1 MARRA
6 LLVASAGE
14 TFLKELARRNSASQ
28 PLGLLSV
35 AAVLKV
41 HGWEVRVLDML
52 LGVSREALRREIAD
66 WRPNLMGISTSTED
80 FAGALAA
87 AREARQVDP
96 RLPVVVGG
104 PHVSFE
110 PEEALRS
117 GWVDYVVMREGEAT
131 IVELVIAM
139 EGLLPLSRVRGLA
152 YLDGNR
158 LVVNPPRPLLEGLDQ
173 LPLSPFRLASDRGY
187 LASTTIVS
195 SRGCPGGCIFCASGA
210 LSGRRY
216 RTRSAESLFGE
227 VYYRCH
233 TSGDN
238 YFVLFDDTFTSDLDR
253 VHRLCDLI
261 LQCGR
266 KLRWRCNSRVDRV
279 DSALLR
285 HLAEAGCVAIH
296 FGIES
301 GDQKILDSIS
311 KGITLEEIE
320 RTVAET
326 AACGMTPMCSF
337 MMGHPADTEESVRKT
352 LDLARRFKEQYR
364 AVAAVSCLVPY
375 PGTAVW
381 RNAER
386 LGIAIE
392 ARSWSAYDINNVIIS
407 TRNLSQDRLRELAFE
422 VQELVFSGRG
432 SPAVDATAGPAG

>member
-1 MARRA
+1 VVKRA

-14 TFLKELARRNSASQ
+14 TFLKEMTRRNSASH

-35 AAVLKV
+35 AAALQF

-52 LGVSREALRREIAD
+52 LGVSRETLRRGVSD
-66 WRPNLMGISTSTED
+66 SRPDLLGISTSTED
-80 FAGALAA
+80 FGGALAV

-96 RLPVVVGG
+96 DLAVVVGG

-117 GWVDYVVMREGEAT
+117 GLVDYVVMREGEAT
-131 IVELVIAM
+131 IIELTLAL
-139 EGLLPLSRVRGLA
+139 EGLIPVSKVRGVA
-152 YLDGNR
+152 YLEDDR
-158 LVVNPPRPLLEGLDQ
+158 LIVNPPRPFLERLDQ
-173 LPLSPFRLASDRGY
+173 LPLSPFRLAPAQGY
-187 LASTTIVS
+187 VASTTIVS

-216 RTRSAESLFGE
+216 RTRSAESLFSE
-227 VYYRCH
+227 VYYRCLK
-233 TSGDN
+233 SSDD

-253 VHRLCDLI
+253 AHHFCDLL
-261 LQCGR
+261 LQSGR

-279 DSALLR
+279 DAALLD
-285 HLAEAGCVAIH
+285 HLAMAGCVAIH
-296 FGIES
+296 YGIES
-301 GDQKILDSIS
+301 GDQRILDSIS
-311 KGITLEEIE
+311 KGVTLEEIE

-326 AACGMTPMCSF
+326 SARGMTAMCSF
-337 MMGHPADTEESVRKT
+337 MIGHPADTEESVDKT
-352 LDLARRFKEQYR
+352 LTLARRFRDQYR

-386 LGIAIE
+386 LGITIE
-392 ARSWSAYDINNVIIS
+392 AKSWSAFDINNVIIS

-422 VQELVFSGRG
+422 VQGLVFSK
-432 SPAVDATAGPAG
+432 